1 MGAIFR
7 NVSNNRNI
15 DFEKLAQTLRAL
27 ANPHRLAIFK
37 RLLDCCGASCSGSEE
52 QLTSC
57 VGDLG
62 DGLGIAPSTVSHHI
76 KELRY
81 AGLIEVDKRG
91 TEVRCRIGRQT
102 LAELMHF
109 FDRLQEAW
117 WSTPTNQE

>member
-1 MGAIFR
+1 M
-7 NVSNNRNI
+7 SNYRNI
-15 DFEKLAQTLRAL
+15 DFEKLAQTLKAL

-62 DGLGIAPSTVSHHI
+62 DGLGIAPSTISHHI

-81 AGLIEVDKRG
+81 AGLIEVKKRG
-91 TEVRCRIGRQT
+91 REVRCRLGGET
-102 LAELMHF
+102 LELLLDF
-109 FDRLQEAW
+109 FNRLQE
-117 WSTPTNQE
+117 SRCGTPPDQEQNLSE